1 MARTGATRIISLL
14 ATVVRVVASV
24 IGALIVAHAV
34 FVFFEA
40 NPTNPLVEFT
50 AGIRDTFG
58 WFTKDLF
65 QPSDP
70 KVGETIND
78 ALAALIWVVA
88 GNLVSK
94 LVVRLA
100 PTAGA
105 RA

>member
-1 MARTGATRIISLL
+1 MARTGATRLVTLL

-40 NPTNPLVEFT
+40 NPANPLVEFT
-50 AGIRDTFG
+50 TDIRDTFG

-78 ALAALIWVVA
+78 ALAALIWVVG
-88 GNLVSK
+88 GNVVSK
-94 LVVRLA
+94 LIVRLA
-100 PTAGA
+100 PA
-105 RA
+105 RSARV